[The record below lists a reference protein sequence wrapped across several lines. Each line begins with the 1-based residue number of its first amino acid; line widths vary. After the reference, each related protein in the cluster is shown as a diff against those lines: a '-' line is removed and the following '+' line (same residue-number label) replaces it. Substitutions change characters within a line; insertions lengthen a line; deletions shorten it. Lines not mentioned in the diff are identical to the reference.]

1 MAAESWV
8 CILRKQATEGFMLM
22 TRRQGV
28 AVIAALF
35 LSAPASPAYHY
46 PLHSEAIR
54 NAYFLGERNNFQTTD
69 CLLQYIHRFTGVQTG
84 DYFVSHIAIATP
96 YQQIVLRG
104 QRDTPG
110 DSEVRTET
118 DLQAQPEKFVVEV
131 QVELNDAYADH
142 VRRSVVSPPD
152 FSRQVSIRVSQG
164 SDITPL
170 TTTRRAVYTSM
181 GRTSV
186 FVGWLLKLQFD
197 PAKVSS
203 APLRVSVKAP
213 DGKVHETEFDMAKI
227 Q

>member
-1 MAAESWV
+1 
-8 CILRKQATEGFMLM
+8 MLII
-22 TRRQGV
+22 RRQSM

-35 LSAPASPAYHY
+35 LTLQTAAAQTYHY

-54 NAYFLGERNNFQTTD
+54 DAYFLGERNNFQTTD
-69 CLLQYIHRFTGVQTG
+69 CLLQYIHRFTRPQAGRYYISQV
-84 DYFVSHIAIATP
+84 DISTP

-110 DSEVRTET
+110 DSEVQTET

-131 QVELNDAYADH
+131 QVELNGAYADQ
-142 VRRSVVSPPD
+142 VRSSVVSPPD
-152 FSRQVSIRVSQG
+152 FSHLVSIRVAQE

-197 PAKVSS
+197 PAKVTS
-203 APLRVSVKAP
+203 APLRISVKTP
-213 DGKVHETEFDMAKI
+213 DGQVEEAKFDMAKI